1 MKGTTKAKR
10 KNRVQKHSL
19 PNSVTVALGRNL
31 KKRREAKKMSQED
44 LAFDAEVERS
54 RIGKLENGH
63 LNPSLMT
70 LTRICHCLDITL
82 PQLFAGVTA
91 TIAPEAEVNEQQP
104 TNKANSE
111 SSTKKLLKPRTML
124 ARV

>member
-70 LTRICHCLDITL
+70 LSRICHSLDITL
-82 PQLFAGVTA
+82 PQLFAGITVTN
-91 TIAPEAEVNEQQP
+91 APDTELGEHSLSRVAHVDASRP
-104 TNKANSE
+104 KSAR
-111 SSTKKLLKPRTML
+111 TKITGTG
-124 ARV
+124 

>member
-70 LTRICHCLDITL
+70 LSRICHSLDITL
-82 PQLFAGVTA
+82 PQLFAGITTTIAADADAVERLAGRPVTA
-91 TIAPEAEVNEQQP
+91 EAPNQKSA
-104 TNKANSE
+104 K
-111 SSTKKLLKPRTML
+111 
-124 ARV
+124 ARVARNA

>member
-1 MKGTTKAKR
+1 MKGTTKLKR

-19 PNSVTVALGRNL
+19 PNTVTIALGQNL
-31 KKRREAKKMSQED
+31 RKRREAKKMSQEA

-82 PQLFAGVTA
+82 PQLFAGITA
-91 TIAPEAEVNEQQP
+91 TIAPATDASEPQP
-104 TNKANSE
+104 THKTAVE
-111 SSTKKLLKPRTML
+111 SPPKKLVKPRT
-124 ARV
+124 ARAA